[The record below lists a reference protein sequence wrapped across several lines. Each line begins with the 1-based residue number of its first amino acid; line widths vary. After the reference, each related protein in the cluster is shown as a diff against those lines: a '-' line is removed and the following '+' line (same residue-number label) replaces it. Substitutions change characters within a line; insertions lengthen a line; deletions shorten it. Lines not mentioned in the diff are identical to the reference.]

1 MIQSFIKS
9 IVAMVLLFAFAKAY
23 AQDLPAQ
30 LLTKE
35 EAVQIMLENNF
46 GILLANNQVAIA
58 ENNKSILN
66 SGYLPSLTG
75 NAGVNYSIDDQE
87 ATFQDGNVS
96 AVDGAETTRYNA
108 SINLNYTLFDGLGR
122 YYNYKTLKEQ
132 YGLSQLQ
139 ARETIEN
146 VMLQLFSVYY
156 EVARIEENLAV
167 LETALDISKAREVRA
182 QYQFD
187 YGQVNKLEVLNA
199 QVDIVTDSTNI
210 LTTRQQLRNA
220 QRDLNVVL
228 ARELEDL
235 KSADTTVTFINPLE
249 VERFISEGITNNV
262 SILQAEQNITISD
275 YQIKQAKSL
284 LLPTIGLTGSYGWTE
299 GNFPATNF
307 LASSTST
314 GFQTGATL
322 QWNLFDG
329 GSSIIGVKNA
339 KIFLENQKYTQ
350 EQLRQQVLG
359 DIANAKGDY
368 LNALKIYEL
377 QEQNVS
383 TSQANFDRSEER
395 FKLGQVS
402 SVEFRQAQ
410 LNLLNAQTT
419 KNAAKYTAKLAEIQL
434 LQLTGQLLNVKL

>member
-1 MIQSFIKS
+1 MKLSVQNIAIFL
-9 IVAMVLLFAFAKAY
+9 LLFAFAKAY
-23 AQDLPAQ
+23 SQETPTS

-35 EAVQIMLENNF
+35 EAIRTMLENNF
-46 GILLANNQVAIA
+46 GILLANNQVAVA
-58 ENNKSILN
+58 ENNTGILN
-66 SGYLPSLTG
+66 TGYLPTISTT
-75 NAGVNYSIDDQE
+75 AGINYNVDNQE
-87 ATFQDGNVS
+87 ATFQDGTSRSVN
-96 AVDGAETTRYNA
+96 GAETTRYNA
-108 SINLNYTLFDGLGR
+108 SVNLDYTLFDGLGR

-132 YGLSQLQ
+132 YGLSKLQ

-146 VMLQLFSVYY
+146 VMVQLFTVYY
-156 EVARIEENLAV
+156 EVARVEENLGV
-167 LETALDISKAREVRA
+167 LENALEISKERELRA

-210 LTTRQQLRNA
+210 LNARQQLRNA

-235 KSADTTVTFINPLE
+235 KVADTTIAFINP
-249 VERFISEGITNNV
+249 ISIEEYINEGTVNNI
-262 SILQAEQNITISD
+262 SLLQSEQNIIISD

-284 LLPTIGLTGSYGWTE
+284 LLPTVGITGSYGWNE

-322 QWNLFDG
+322 RWNLFDG
-329 GSSIIGVKNA
+329 GSSIVGIKNA
-339 KIFLENQKYTQ
+339 KIALDSQEYIK
-350 EQLRQQVLG
+350 EQLKQQVER
-359 DIANAKGDY
+359 DISNAKGNY
-368 LNALKIYEL
+368 YNALAIYNL
-377 QEQNVS
+377 QEQNVI
-383 TSQANFDRSEER
+383 TSKANFDRSEER
-395 FKLGQVS
+395 FKLGQITS
-402 SVEFRQAQ
+402 IEFRQAQ

-434 LQLTGQLLNVKL
+434 LQLTGQLLNVDF

>member
-1 MIQSFIKS
+1 
-9 IVAMVLLFAFAKAY
+9 MVLFFAFAKAY

-75 NAGVNYSIDDQE
+75 NAGVNYNIDDQE
-87 ATFQDGNVS
+87 ATFQDGTTRS
-96 AVDGAETTRYNA
+96 VDGAETTRYNA

-210 LTTRQQLRNA
+210 LNTRQQLRNA

-235 KSADTTVTFINPLE
+235 KSADTTVVFINPLQIE
-249 VERFISEGITNNV
+249 AFINEGIKNNV

-307 LASSTST
+307 LASNTST

-350 EQLRQQVLG
+350 EQLQQQVQR